1 MKTNMKEKW
10 TDRIQSENI
19 PTNKGDMTIP
29 QIFCS
34 LMYGSYEA
42 NRDLG
47 MPHDSLVKLNIGN
60 DEFKRI
66 YEAKNNVKS

>member
-10 TDRIQSENI
+10 TDRIQSETI
-19 PTNKGDMTIP
+19 STNQGDKTIP
-29 QIFCS
+29 EIYCS
-34 LMYGSYEA
+34 LMYGSYKS

-47 MPHDSLVKLNIGN
+47 MPHDSLVKLGIGT

-66 YEAKNNVKS
+66 YEAKNNVQS